1 MQCPAWMTVTLAVLC
16 ACCPEASGQ
25 CWDHSHCRDLSSV
38 ESMLECIQLCQSEL
52 TAERH
57 TSGVMEM
64 AGKDTAL
71 SFLLPALSAMGEESE
86 GVGVGQGQESQQED
100 KRSYSMEHFRWGK
113 PVGRK
118 RRPIKVF
125 PSGVEEESSE
135 AYPAEMRR
143 ALLKDQDYAT
153 LEEEEGD
160 PHQFT
165 LQAKKDGSYKMTHFR
180 WNGPPASK
188 RYGGFMKSWGERS
201 QKPLLTLFKNVI
213 IKDGQQKKAQ

>member
-1 MQCPAWMTVTLAVLC
+1 MLCPAWKLALAVLC
-16 ACCPEASGQ
+16 AFCSETSGQ
-25 CWDHSHCRDLSSV
+25 CWEHLHCRDLSS
-38 ESMLECIQLCQSEL
+38 EENMLECIRQCTSEL
-52 TAERH
+52 TAGRH
-57 TSGVMEM
+57 APSAVEADGDEGTLG
-64 AGKDTAL
+64 L
-71 SFLLPALSAMGEESE
+71 LLPVLSGMQEGPEVEE
-86 GVGVGQGQESQQED
+86 QGREPRQEE

-125 PSGVEEESSE
+125 PSAMEEESSE

-143 ALLKDQDYAT
+143 ELQGNWDYAP
-153 LEEEEGD
+153 EEEGSLSED
-160 PHQFT
+160 HPQLT
-165 LQAKKDGSYKMTHFR
+165 LQAKKDSPYKMKHFR

-188 RYGGFMKSWGERS
+188 RYGGFMKPWGERS